1 MRTATHK
8 GVQQMAVIVL
18 ISLNH
23 SSNMD
28 EGHHGFMALLQQY
41 LFKETLKNTLYL
53 VSSQLTKTGVQTLT
67 YPS

>member
-1 MRTATHK
+1 
-8 GVQQMAVIVL
+8 MAVIAL

-23 SSNMD
+23 SSNKD
-28 EGHHGFMALLQQY
+28 EGHHRFTALLLQY
-41 LFKETLKNTLYL
+41 LFKETLNNTLCL